1 MTRPT
6 VLINFA
12 ISADGKISTVNKDPA
27 HFTSTRDLQRL
38 LKIRGRADG
47 EATRIY
53 AAAYNRDDDFYAFIK
68 SLETYELTAD
78 PSSILI
84 LTTDS
89 ELLRFVKSK
98 Q

>member
-38 LKIRGRADG
+38 LKIRGRADALMVGRGTLEADNMSMTSPPAVAVHRLARG
-47 EATRIY
+47 EVRPRTQGI
-53 AAAYNRDDDFYAFIK
+53 
-68 SLETYELTAD
+68 
-78 PSSILI
+78 P
-84 LTTDS
+84 
-89 ELLRFVKSK
+89 
-98 Q
+98 